1 MALDEQFIV
10 RLITFILQEHPAMFQ
25 RSLPVF
31 LLVIV
36 CSMGCKKEE
45 DDPEPTP
52 TPSTPAPE
60 YMVSVNFNFLEG
72 SLPWAFA
79 DQLVDEDGAAAQL
92 DRMRFV
98 VSNIR
103 LLDNSGSLIK
113 SFPGVVLKVDRA
125 SGNGITQDLG
135 LMGQGAI
142 PRIAF
147 DLGLDD
153 ANNALAPSD
162 FNIPPLNDQT
172 LYQSEA
178 LGYKFLEITG
188 RWNSNGD
195 LLINSS
201 DEAIQYVPATASMRR
216 PVTLQVDEYN
226 ASPGAVIHLRV
237 QMTDFL
243 NGIHFDTAPTAI
255 GAGLPTAQLMNN
267 LQAAIQ
273 H

>member
-1 MALDEQFIV
+1 
-10 RLITFILQEHPAMFQ
+10 MF
-25 RSLPVF
+25 RPSFPLV

-36 CSMGCKKEE
+36 SSSGCKK
-45 DDPEPTP
+45 DDEPDP
-52 TPSTPAPE
+52 TPAPSAAAPE
-60 YMVSVNFNFLEG
+60 HMVSVNFNFLDN
-72 SLPWAFA
+72 SLPWGFA

-92 DRMRFV
+92 DRMRFI

-135 LMGQGAI
+135 LMVQGAI

-153 ANNALAPSD
+153 TNNALVPSD
-162 FNIPPLNDQT
+162 FNVPPLNDQT

-201 DEAIQYVPATASMRR
+201 DEAIQYVPTTASMRR

-226 ASPGAVIHLRV
+226 ASPGAVIYLRV